1 VFKWVSDW
9 NQKFSR
15 SNWIIFLNSKTGLS
29 KTNDS
34 IQTPSPLLQIQMPS
48 PLLQRQLSSYV
59 LPVPST
65 IIISSDDDYNKKS
78 ADSDYSDDLDGK
90 EVDNNDLF

>member
-1 VFKWVSDW
+1 
-9 NQKFSR
+9 
-15 SNWIIFLNSKTGLS
+15 
-29 KTNDS
+29 
-34 IQTPSPLLQIQMPS
+34 MPS